1 MVAKSYEKKK
11 KNTDV
16 QMEYNQQYLQHDMW
30 IQSLPF
36 ADWWIKSHNNK
47 GVWLVILHKKKFKF
61 A

>member
-1 MVAKSYEKKK
+1 MKKKK

-47 GVWLVILHKKKFKF
+47 GVWLVKLHKKKFKF